1 MSKDNIKKF
10 LADNGLENEGL
21 VFLKSNADNLKF
33 LNRFGKVVYFRY

>member
-10 LADNGLENEGL
+10 LTDNGLDNEGL